1 MTPLGFIRGVTN
13 TLLLASADKTLL
25 NYNNINLPNLNI
37 VYLKPKYNLLKRY
50 LNREK

>member
-1 MTPLGFIRGVTN
+1 MTPLGSVYSITN
-13 TLLLASADKTLL
+13 TLLLTSANKTLL

-50 LNREK
+50 LN